1 MPMLPWVE
9 KYRPRHMKD
18 IINQRNAVQK
28 VNDWVRSWI
37 GGMPKKKALLLAGPP
52 GSGKTST
59 VYALANDYGFEVIE
73 LNASDERTVEK
84 IKRYIGAAYT
94 LDVFRRR
101 RKLIFLD
108 EADNIE
114 SSGARE
120 IAKLI
125 ERARNPIIMA
135 ANYYWKVPKEIRSR
149 AEIVEYKRLTQR
161 DIQTALYRIL
171 KIEGIFVPKEVVREI
186 AKRANGDLRAAI
198 NDLQTVV
205 SGGVEDASEVLA
217 YRDVEKSVF
226 QVLGTIFAT
235 DNVKRA
241 RMASWNLDMMPNEL
255 LLWIDENI
263 PYVYPKPEDIA
274 AAYEA
279 LSRADIYLARAQ
291 RTGNYGLWKYATD
304 MMAAGVAVAG
314 IKKKGFLRFYPPKTI
329 KLLTESKVERSLRDS
344 VLRKIMK
351 EMHMAKLEAL
361 ETLNILRAIFENNP
375 DMAAHFVVFLDLDL
389 KEVEFIA
396 GDREKA
402 GIIWGK
408 SMNIEKRLKERGE
421 LEEHV
426 MLAVEEA
433 EEEEEISEEELEKA
447 EEEMETVEEEKEEE
461 KAEKP
466 KKGKQATLFDFL
478 KK

>member
-1 MPMLPWVE
+1 MLPWVE

-73 LNASDERTVEK
+73 LNASDERTLEK

-108 EADNIE
+108 EADNME

-361 ETLNILRAIFENNP
+361 ETLNVLRAIFENNP

-433 EEEEEISEEELEKA
+433 EEEEELEKA

-466 KKGKQATLFDFL
+466 KKGTLFDFL